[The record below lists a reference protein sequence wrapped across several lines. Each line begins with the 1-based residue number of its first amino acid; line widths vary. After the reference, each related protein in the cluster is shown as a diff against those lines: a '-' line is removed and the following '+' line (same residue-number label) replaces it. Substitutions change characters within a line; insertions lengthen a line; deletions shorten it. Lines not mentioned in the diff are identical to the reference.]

1 MARFVTGN
9 EFTTGD
15 QVTATTLNIVSTS
28 TADDD
33 GGTGTNAIYISGI
46 DGNRDEQFE
55 LVTMDGTTNVVTT
68 TTWLGIN
75 RVAMFLCGTGQVN
88 AGIINITATTGG
100 SQMAQ
105 MPAGGGVTQQCI
117 FHIPRNYNFIT
128 EWVRINVLN
137 RANNAELTVKMWV
150 YSSLSNGKQEVYK
163 VDIDPQLIND
173 ISENPNLPFPISE
186 ATVIWLEVTS
196 NKAGVIIL

>member
-1 MARFVTGN
+1 
-9 EFTTGD
+9 
-15 QVTATTLNIVSTS
+15 
-28 TADDD
+28 
-33 GGTGTNAIYISGI
+33 
-46 DGNRDEQFE
+46 
-55 LVTMDGTTNVVTT
+55 MDGTTNVVTT

-163 VDIDPQLIND
+163 VDIDTQLIND

-196 NKAGVIIL
+196 NKAGVIINGRFSGVLVRDVDA